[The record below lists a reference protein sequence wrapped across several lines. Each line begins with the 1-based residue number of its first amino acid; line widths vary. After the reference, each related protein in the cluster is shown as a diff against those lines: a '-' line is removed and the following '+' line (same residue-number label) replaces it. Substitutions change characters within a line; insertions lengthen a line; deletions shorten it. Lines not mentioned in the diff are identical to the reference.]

1 MSFSKQLPVI
11 ALIVAFAA
19 GLFFWLRTNS
29 KKLVNMAEYSLVSL
43 KIHKFNLLDT
53 VLKASILIKNPSDLA
68 IKINQYRVEI
78 YRLSASGKKLLAQ
91 TPVSSLTI
99 PAQSSIINDVQFTV
113 SNTQIIDLI
122 VGSLKEGMESQ
133 LKGKISI
140 VIKADLLG
148 QYIEKEIKY

>member
-1 MSFSKQLPVI
+1 MSLSKHLPVI

-29 KKLVNMAEYSLVSL
+29 KKLIGMAEYSLATL
-43 KIHKFNLLDT
+43 KIHKVNLLDT
-53 VLKASILIKNPSDLA
+53 VLKASILIKNPSDIAL
-68 IKINQYRVEI
+68 KINQYRVEI
-78 YRLSASGKKLLAQ
+78 YRLSSTGKKLLAQ

-99 PAQSSIINDVQFTV
+99 PAQASILNDVQFTV
-113 SNTQIIDLI
+113 SNTQIVDLI
-122 VGSLKEGMESQ
+122 IGSLKEGMESQ

-140 VIKADLLG
+140 LIKADLLG